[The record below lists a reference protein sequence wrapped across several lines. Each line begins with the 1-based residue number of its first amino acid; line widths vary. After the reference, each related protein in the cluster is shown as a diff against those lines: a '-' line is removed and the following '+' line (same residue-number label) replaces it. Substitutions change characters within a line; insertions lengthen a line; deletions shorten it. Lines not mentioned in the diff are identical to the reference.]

1 MTHSV
6 VAVCNDTVWVTIR
19 PIRPDDKAR
28 LSAGQRRLS
37 PASAHARFLS
47 PKPRF
52 TSAELRYLTEVDGVD
67 HVALALAEGDDII
80 GVGRFVRSAADPTSA
95 EVAVVICDALQGR
108 GLGTMLGLEL
118 AEAARARGIEHFTA
132 TMLPDNVPAL
142 RLLERI
148 THHLHSELHDGVREL
163 VADLDLAA

>member
-1 MTHSV
+1 MR
-6 VAVCNDTVWVTIR
+6 VTIR

-28 LSAGQRRLS
+28 LSAGLSRLS

-52 TSAELRYLTEVDGVD
+52 TSAELRYLTEVDGID

-80 GVGRFVRSAADPTSA
+80 GVGRFVRSADDPTSA

-108 GLGTMLGLEL
+108 GLGTMLGLAL
-118 AEAARARGIEHFTA
+118 ADAARQRGIEHFTA
-132 TMLPDNVPAL
+132 TMLPDNVAAL
-142 RLLERI
+142 RLLTRI
-148 THHLHSELHDGVREL
+148 TRHLHSELHDGVREL